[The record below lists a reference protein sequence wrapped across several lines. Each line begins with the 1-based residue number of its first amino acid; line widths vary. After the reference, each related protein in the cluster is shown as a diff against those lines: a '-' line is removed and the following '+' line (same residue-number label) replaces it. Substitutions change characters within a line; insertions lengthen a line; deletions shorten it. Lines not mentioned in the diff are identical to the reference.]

1 MLKIMLS
8 AICVLA
14 AATPLA
20 SGAIAAYLKPA
31 DIGGRWQGDSYTREA
46 GGKLTLDIV
55 ACEAGWCGIK
65 IGDNNACGA
74 TALKLD
80 GGTLEGESLAFSG
93 TLELARGTEPYVIHS
108 YLTPAADGA
117 PATLQLIGDTGGVF
131 RAYRRSF
138 PFEAQLTR
146 ASDPVCHAP
155 ATVSSAD

>member
-1 MLKIMLS
+1 MTRLIVCV
-8 AICVLA
+8 ICVVA
-14 AATPLA
+14 AASQA
-20 SGAIAAYLKPA
+20 DAELKPA
-31 DIGGRWQGDSYTREA
+31 DIGGRWQGDSYTRET

-55 ACEAGWCGIK
+55 ACGAGWCGIK

-80 GGTLEGESLAFSG
+80 GGTLEGENLVFTG
-93 TLELARGTEPYVIHS
+93 TLEFARGTEPYVIRS
-108 YLTPAADGA
+108 SLMPAAAGA
-117 PATLQLIGDTGGVF
+117 PATLQLTGDTGGVF

-155 ATVSSAD
+155 QSVSLAQ